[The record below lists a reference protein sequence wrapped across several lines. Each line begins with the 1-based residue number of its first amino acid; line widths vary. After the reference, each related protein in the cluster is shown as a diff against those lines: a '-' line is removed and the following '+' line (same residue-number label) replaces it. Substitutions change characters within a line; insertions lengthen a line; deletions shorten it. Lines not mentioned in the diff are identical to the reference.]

1 MRRRWGP
8 GWGYMGYP
16 PQGESGERTG
26 EEKAPWGS
34 GPYWGMGPWG
44 PWGFWPWGPG
54 AMGPFFGP
62 GPFFGTPWGGPLTR
76 EQERELLK
84 DQAEFLKEQLEE
96 INRRLRELEEE

>member
-1 MRRRWGP
+1 
-8 GWGYMGYP
+8 
-16 PQGESGERTG
+16 
-26 EEKAPWGS
+26 
-34 GPYWGMGPWG
+34 
-44 PWGFWPWGPG
+44 
-54 AMGPFFGP
+54 MGPFFGL